1 MCKYKINMPM
11 INLIICNFILIS
23 ISISTLLSDSNFKV
37 SNQLSIKDFS
47 IIVLVFSIISLFIS
61 CLFLKK
67 EEYKEYQ
74 EITSEI

>member
-1 MCKYKINMPM
+1 M

-23 ISISTLLSDSNFKV
+23 ISISALLSDSNFKV

>member
-1 MCKYKINMPM
+1 M